1 LIGFRIRCAAALAV
15 ACAVA
20 GCDRAERSRADGD
33 DRAGSE
39 ALAATPGRSQQTAPY
54 LTRPLTSIG
63 RLTGLVEID
72 GTPPADT
79 VFQPAVDQ
87 NVCGTGFTRRGIE
100 TRGNRVVGVV
110 VWIDGIRSGKPMPL
124 DRRFEVANDRCM
136 LVPELQTAVA
146 GGTLN
151 VRNQD
156 ALEHRTRIVRRDAG
170 ELLATIRETD
180 EGQVVP
186 DERVLAKPGV
196 LELSCAAHPWTHGWI
211 AVFDHPYFATTGT
224 DGSFVLDSIPP
235 GRHRVRLWHPR
246 LGSVEESVS
255 IEAGQTATVTLHAK
269 AAVAR

>member
-1 LIGFRIRCAAALAV
+1 MIGFRILCTAALAV
-15 ACAVA
+15 TCAVA
-20 GCDRAERSRADGD
+20 GCERREGTRAAGGDGA
-33 DRAGSE
+33 RSE
-39 ALAATPGRSQQTAPY
+39 ALAATPGRSQHTAPY
-54 LTRPLTSIG
+54 VARSLASVG
-63 RLTGLVEID
+63 RLTGFVEID

-87 NVCGTGFTRRGIE
+87 LVCGTGFTRRGIE

-124 DRRFEVANDRCM
+124 DRRFEVANDRCV

-156 ALEHRTRIVRRDAG
+156 ALEHRTRVVRRDGG
-170 ELLATIRETD
+170 ELVATIRETD

-196 LELSCAAHPWTHGWI
+196 LELSCAVHSWTHGWI
-211 AVFDHPYFATTGT
+211 AVFDHPYFTTTGT

-235 GRHRVRLWHPR
+235 GTHRVRLWHPR

-255 IEAGQTATVTLHAK
+255 IEAGGTATVTLHAK